1 MADREDRQGR
11 EGLLTLMA
19 RTADRRGEEVPV
31 RLMLLEGDADR
42 ADNMISEMND
52 RIGKMLWAMV
62 GILIS
67 TTTAAVLLALNLA
80 VGKG

>member
-1 MADREDRQGR
+1 MP
-11 EGLLTLMA
+11 
-19 RTADRRGEEVPV
+19 RTAERRGEEIPV

-42 ADNMISEMND
+42 VDTQMTEMND

-80 VGKG
+80 VGR

>member
-1 MADREDRQGR
+1 
-11 EGLLTLMA
+11 MA
-19 RTADRRGEEVPV
+19 RTAERRGEEIPV

-42 ADNMISEMND
+42 ADSELAQMND

-80 VGKG
+80 IGK

>member
-1 MADREDRQGR
+1 
-11 EGLLTLMA
+11 MA
-19 RTADRRGEEVPV
+19 RTAERRSEDVPT
-31 RLMLLEGDADR
+31 RLLLLEGDADR
-42 ADNMISEMND
+42 TDTQLTEMND

-80 VGKG
+80 VGRG

>member
-1 MADREDRQGR
+1 
-11 EGLLTLMA
+11 MA
-19 RTADRRGEEVPV
+19 RTADRRNEEVPV

-42 ADNMISEMND
+42 TDSQLTEMND